1 MTRLQTPS
9 PNTAAAI
16 PAVAL
21 TAVEST
27 SATAK
32 MAKSRRLATRAL
44 ATAMLPPIVRIS
56 ESIANTGARSG
67 RAKMSAIGQDSA
79 HNSRLKLAPIL
90 EDIQNTVDSS
100 SDEGFWWRI

>member
-21 TAVEST
+21 TAVDRT

-56 ESIANTGARSG
+56 DSVANTGARSG
-67 RAKMSAIGQDSA
+67 RAKMSAMGQDRA
-79 HNSRLKLAPIL
+79 HNSKVKLTPML
-90 EDIQNTVDSS
+90 VEIQNTVDSS
-100 SDEGFWWRI
+100 SDDGFW